1 MSGPLD
7 GVVVI
12 DLGQV
17 YNGPYCTMLLS
28 RLGADVIKVEPPGG
42 EPVRVRAGE
51 RGESHAFSLLNGG
64 KRGIV
69 LDLKQP
75 AGRSA
80 LLALAAGADVLVENF
95 APGVMSRLGLDYD
108 VLHEVNPRL
117 VVASGKGYATAGP
130 YREFRAM
137 DLTVQAMTGVL
148 SATGFPD
155 APPVKSGAAVAD
167 FAAGAHLAVGILAAL
182 HQRERTGGGQFVEVA
197 MQDATLPMLTSGLAG
212 LLDSGGTR
220 PERTGNRHGGMAY
233 CPYNVYPAADG
244 WIAVLCLNERHWQR
258 LCDVMDRPDLAR
270 SPAYA
275 DNAQRVSRMA
285 DLDLVVAQWTE
296 RTGAR
301 RTVRATTAR
310 RDPGGA
316 GAHARRGPGRTGRAS
331 RRHGGRRR
339 RPTAGRSLRVRQPD
353 PVRRRAGVAPGSG
366 TRARASTRARSCERW
381 ACDSTVREALTSVS
395 HTMSGPDR
403 DHVTTIVID
412 VPSRANAISEAL
424 ARQMTAELAAASDD
438 ERVRAVVI
446 TATGTTFC
454 SGADLRERA
463 GTDAGA
469 RGASAG
475 NIGLY
480 TADLEGAQADRGSDQ
495 WPRTGR
501 RACPCRR
508 GRHRDLHRP
517 RHFRSAGGTSR
528 ARPRRRVGVL
538 AAPVVARVGSSVT

>member
-167 FAAGAHLAVGILAAL
+167 FAAGAHLTVGILAAL
-182 HQRERTGGGQFVEVA
+182 HQRERTGAGQFVEVA

-233 CPYNVYPAADG
+233 CPYNVYRAADG

-258 LCDVMDRPDLAR
+258 LCEVMDRPDLAR

-275 DNAQRVSRMA
+275 DNAHRVSRMA
-285 DLDLVVAQWTE
+285 ELDLVVANWIEQ
-296 RTGAR
+296 
-301 RTVRATTAR
+301 
-310 RDPGGA
+310 
-316 GAHARRGPGRTGRAS
+316 TGRAE
-331 RRHGGRRR
+331 
-339 RPTAGRSLRVRQPD
+339 LFEQLQ
-353 PVRRRAGVAPGSG
+353 RAEIP
-366 TRARASTRARSCERW
+366 
-381 ACDSTVREALTSVS
+381 
-395 HTMSGPDR
+395 
-403 DHVTTIVID
+403 
-412 VPSRANAISEAL
+412 
-424 ARQMTAELAAASDD
+424 
-438 ERVRAVVI
+438 
-446 TATGTTFC
+446 
-454 SGADLRERA
+454 
-463 GTDAGA
+463 
-469 RGASAG
+469 
-475 NIGLY
+475 
-480 TADLEGAQADRGSDQ
+480 
-495 WPRTGR
+495 
-501 RACPCRR
+501 
-508 GRHRDLHRP
+508 
-517 RHFRSAGGTSR
+517 
-528 ARPRRRVGVL
+528 
-538 AAPVVARVGSSVT
+538 AAPVRTLGEVLAEQAAQPGGMVAGVDDPLLGDRYVYGNPIRFADAPEWCPVPAPALGQHTSEVLRALGLRLDGEGGVHECQPHNVRS